1 MSDDDSVL
9 GNLPRSRPGRRSG
22 KREAARNGSKPRTP
36 AAKRKPAATS
46 ARRHRRRRGGSRG
59 RSADPV
65 GEALRTA
72 AKVAET
78 GIRLTSG
85 VAQEIVRRLPRP

>member
-36 AAKRKPAATS
+36 AKPKVPT
-46 ARRHRRRRGGSRG
+46 REPRRGP
-59 RSADPV
+59 DPV
-65 GEALRTA
+65 GETLRTA